1 MTSQPQRRP
10 AGGRQSFDLLGSLLE
25 SSGGAARRTLAD
37 PELELLAEL
46 LATPPRPAEE
56 ALPAP
61 VALRSVAEQREH
73 ALRGFL
79 RRTWADSAL
88 RYVEWGLLAAAL
100 VIFLYWFADG
110 PLRDWLYEW
119 QTPATP
125 AQAAAAPTA
134 APARQPPDA
143 APAGQPPAVGAPLP
157 FTTPDMAQE
166 RAPDDFI
173 APGSG
178 RNNAPVI
185 PAAPQPSRLLIPA
198 IGLDT
203 PVKEVFVID
212 GAWEVADYAAGYM
225 HGTALPGANGNTALA
240 GHAGLRGAVFRDLN
254 KLNPGDDIYLDAG
267 GWRYHYRVRS
277 STAVWPTQVEVLNPT
292 TTPVLTLL
300 TCTNWDTQRLVVV
313 ADLVGSKP
321 LS

>member
-1 MTSQPQRRP
+1 MTSQPQCQP
-10 AGGRQSFDLLGSLLE
+10 AGGRQSLDLLGSLLE
-25 SSGGAARRTLAD
+25 SSGGAARRTPAD

-46 LATPPRPAEE
+46 LAAPPRPVED

-61 VALRSVAEQREH
+61 VALRSVAAQREH
-73 ALRGFL
+73 ALRGVL
-79 RRTWADSAL
+79 CRTWADSAL
-88 RYVEWGLLAAAL
+88 RYLEWGLLAAAL
-100 VIFLYWFADG
+100 VIFLSWFADG
-110 PLRDWLYEW
+110 PLRDWLHAW
-119 QTPATP
+119 QTPTTP
-125 AQAAAAPTA
+125 ALAAVPA
-134 APARQPPDA
+134 APARQPPA
-143 APAGQPPAVGAPLP
+143 TATGQPPAVGAPLP

-185 PAAPQPSRLLIPA
+185 PPAPQPSRLLIPT

-212 GAWEVADYAAGYM
+212 GAWEVADYAAGYL
-225 HGTALPGANGNTALA
+225 HGTALPGTNGNTALA

-254 KLNPGDDIYLDAG
+254 RLNPGDDVYLDAG

-277 STAVWPTQVEVLNPT
+277 STAVWPTQVEMLNPT
-292 TTPVLTLL
+292 PTPVLTLL